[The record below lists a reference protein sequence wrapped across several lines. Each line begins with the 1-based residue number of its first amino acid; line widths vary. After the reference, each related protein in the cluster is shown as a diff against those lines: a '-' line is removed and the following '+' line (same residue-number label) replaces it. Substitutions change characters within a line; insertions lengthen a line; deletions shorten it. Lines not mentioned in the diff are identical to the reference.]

1 MDRNAP
7 SMISFAATTV
17 TFPASAFVPLAV
29 GFFGLGTGYLIYGP
43 EELFGLPQRSRS
55 VDLTTGLWGIW
66 MPGFMQFLTGVYLW
80 VGLLWFHSFR
90 APTLYMAALAFTA
103 FGVHWFSLGLSRM
116 LGGDPRPN
124 EFMAVPFCLL
134 SALGTVVFF
143 KGRRLARRVAL
154 RRTYLRLRQRV
165 LRVDV
170 HAPTTAHHRRADA
183 AERLRRASAGFL
195 PPPHGLLAHVPHLRC
210 DAQRSQRHP
219 PLPVRA
225 GLPGGDRRAP

>member
-43 EELFGLPQRSRS
+43 EELLGLPQRSRS

-124 EFMAVPFCLL
+124 EFMAVPFCFL
-134 SALGTVVFF
+134 SALGAVVFF
-143 KGRRLARRVAL
+143 KAGDWPVGLLFVGLICVYVSEFFASMFILPRP
-154 RRTYLRLRQRV
+154 
-165 LRVDV
+165 
-170 HAPTTAHHRRADA
+170 HTTAEPTRLNVFGERALGFFRLLTGSWLMYLTFA
-183 AERLRRASAGFL
+183 ATLNAASGT
-195 PPPHGLLAHVPHLRC
+195 HL
-210 DAQRSQRHP
+210 S
-219 PLPVRA
+219 L
-225 GLPGGDRRAP
+225 